1 LPALI
6 ATQFYGEGQPPT
18 PNILTGVEIFESPNT
33 SWEFDLEAAAQILED
48 AGWVMGDNNIRA
60 KDGVELSVSY
70 ATSVNG
76 PRQSTQAVVSNDFE
90 SIGIDVSLEQVDAGI
105 FFGGESGNQQNIN
118 HSYWDLTMYTNGS
131 SSTVPAS
138 FFTSWYAGPNNRNI
152 AQASNN
158 WQGQNYQRY
167 VNPEFDALYDELITL
182 VDIEQA
188 YDTLIAMNDTL
199 INDVV
204 IIPQVNRAA
213 DKYAI
218 SNRLNNENIALGD
231 FEVNYWNV
239 ANWNLAAAE

>member
-1 LPALI
+1 
-6 ATQFYGEGQPPT
+6 
-18 PNILTGVEIFESPNT
+18 
-33 SWEFDLEAAAQILED
+33 
-48 AGWVMGDNNIRA
+48 MGDNNVRA

-70 ATSVNG
+70 ATSVNSA
-76 PRQSTQAVVSNDFE
+76 RQSTQAVVSNDFE

-118 HSYWDLTMYTNGS
+118 HSYWDLTMYTNGP